1 MSFSEMESALEQSGL
16 SLTSDLEIK
25 VTDDEEAATA
35 FEIMENYFYQEYE
48 YMGNGGEKFVRVI
61 WA

>member
-1 MSFSEMESALEQSGL
+1 MSFSDMEMALEEVGL

-25 VTDDEEAATA
+25 VRDDEEAATA
-35 FEIMENYFYQEYE
+35 FEIMENYFYQDYE
-48 YMGNGGEKFVRVI
+48 YMGGNGEEFVRVV

>member
-1 MSFSEMESALEQSGL
+1 MSFSEMEMALEEVGL

-25 VTDDEEAATA
+25 VRDDEEAATA
-35 FEIMENYFYQEYE
+35 FEIMENYFYQDYE
-48 YMGNGGEKFVRVI
+48 YMGGNGEEFVRVV

>member
-1 MSFSEMESALEQSGL
+1 MSFSEMEMALEEVGL
-16 SLTSDLEIK
+16 SLSNDLEIK

-35 FEIMENYFYQEYE
+35 FEIMENYFYQDYE
-48 YMGNGGEKFVRVI
+48 YMGGNGEEFVRVV

>member
-1 MSFSEMESALEQSGL
+1 MSFSEMEMALEQVGL

>member
-1 MSFSEMESALEQSGL
+1 MSFSEMESALEQAEL

-48 YMGNGGEKFVRVI
+48 YMGVDGEKFVRVI